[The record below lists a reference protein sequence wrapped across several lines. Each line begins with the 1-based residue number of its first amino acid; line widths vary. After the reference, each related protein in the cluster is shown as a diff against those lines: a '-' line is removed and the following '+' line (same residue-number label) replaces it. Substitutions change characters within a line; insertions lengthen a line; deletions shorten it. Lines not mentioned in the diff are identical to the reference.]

1 MHLSDD
7 KQLASIEI
15 EGSFDAARLEALITE
30 LSALRSAM
38 TPPVPA
44 MPPMTNNTEDA
55 AAARAR
61 GDPFV
66 QVAVMRNGVTRFW
79 VRHGGLGWFGFNLPV
94 ERANMLAS
102 YILDLTSQGDRSV
115 DLTRVK
121 RRMSDLSH

>member
-1 MHLSDD
+1 MQLSPD
-7 KQLASIEI
+7 KKQAALDIQ
-15 EGSFDAARLEALITE
+15 GVFDAGAIENLIAE
-30 LSALRSAM
+30 LSQLRAAM
-38 TPPVPA
+38 SPAIPA

-66 QVAVMRNGVTRFW
+66 QVAVMREGVTRFW

-94 ERANMLAS
+94 DRANLLANC
-102 YILDLTSQGDRSV
+102 ILDLTSPRERSV

-121 RRMSDLSH
+121 RRHSDLSH

>member
-1 MHLSDD
+1 MQLSDD
-7 KQLASIEI
+7 KRHAALEI
-15 EGSFDAARLEALITE
+15 QGSYDAAHLELLIAE
-30 LSALRSAM
+30 LSALRAAM
-38 TPPVPA
+38 EPAVPA

-66 QVAVMRNGVTRFW
+66 QVAVMRDGVTRFW

-94 ERANMLAS
+94 ERANLLAN
-102 YILDLTSQGDRSV
+102 YILDMTTQGERSV